1 MVRGKD
7 ERADFEWIEAL
18 RATERA
24 DDDLVEQRPRPQE
37 KSAVDRAAGHL
48 VQGSPIGRESDLPGH
63 FGSRVSQEPCQARH
77 VESNY
82 RNRATC
88 AERSSSRQRPD
99 PAKDFAGWLGQSE
112 EIRWKALIVRDLP

>member
-63 FGSRVSQEPCQARH
+63 FGCRAYQEPCKAKRARTIRQNPGDLARLGPAVEDPGSYSTPQKILRGDRVILAQA
-77 VESNY
+77 
-82 RNRATC
+82 
-88 AERSSSRQRPD
+88 
-99 PAKDFAGWLGQSE
+99 AGK
-112 EIRWKALIVRDLP
+112 R